1 MVTVWPGWL
10 AGVGEVQ
17 RYKVTSQH
25 QPQPTPPPLPGSARA
40 RATRTNTAHTTAHR
54 TLHTVHYTLHTVH
67 TQRSTHG
74 HTVLAPGPLSPLRVL
89 PARPAAAAAQWWCAG
104 RDLETRNQSGGWRWL
119 ASNTAAAR
127 GTTEKIGN
135 QAEDRTVDTTLATA
149 LAMVTR
155 PSTGRDHWPL
165 EPGWCWATQGPRP
178 RSQAQVTRVTPR
190 VTCHVSRG
198 VTEEEGMMGRV

>member
-1 MVTVWPGWL
+1 MFRCPVGTFSKDQTLAFFKYCENNRKISLSPQEPGTCTYRNTFLTGAPLAMVTVGPGWL

-40 RATRTNTAHTTAHR
+40 RATRTNTAHHTPQ
-54 TLHTVHYTLHTVH
+54 HTVHYTQH
-67 TQRSTHG
+67 RTHG

-119 ASNTAAAR
+119 ASNTAAAQQR
-127 GTTEKIGN
+127 GGQRRK
-135 QAEDRTVDTTLATA
+135 
-149 LAMVTR
+149 
-155 PSTGRDHWPL
+155 
-165 EPGWCWATQGPRP
+165 
-178 RSQAQVTRVTPR
+178 
-190 VTCHVSRG
+190 
-198 VTEEEGMMGRV
+198 